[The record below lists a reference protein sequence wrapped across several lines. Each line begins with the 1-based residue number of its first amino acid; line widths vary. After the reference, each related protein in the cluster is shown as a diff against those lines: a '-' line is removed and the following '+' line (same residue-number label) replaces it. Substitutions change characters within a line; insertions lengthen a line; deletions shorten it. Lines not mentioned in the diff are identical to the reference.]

1 MGLEH
6 PSSGRLTKETKVDQP
21 TGKQEAMANYEVN
34 VPKDILPGLLV
45 EKGALPPQRAKLVG
59 GPGLASLIE
68 AVLNQVLEA

>member
-1 MGLEH
+1 
-6 PSSGRLTKETKVDQP
+6 
-21 TGKQEAMANYEVN
+21 MANYEVN

-59 GPGLASLIE
+59 GPGLARLIE